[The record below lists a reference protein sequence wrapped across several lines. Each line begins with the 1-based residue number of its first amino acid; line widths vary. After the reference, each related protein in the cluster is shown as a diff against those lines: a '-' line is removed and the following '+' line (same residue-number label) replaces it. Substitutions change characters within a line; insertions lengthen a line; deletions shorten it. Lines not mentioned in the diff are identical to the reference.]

1 LHTFRFEEE
10 DGVMGTLILTYP
22 HPIADDAPVE
32 GKFVQL
38 RLAGRDVL
46 IFAAASKHRYHNQIL
61 GRFLSAWGIPHRWE
75 GTETLVVD
83 DPSLAI
89 LGGGRFELDL
99 PDQRLRVWDTSS
111 VYGRF
116 DAEVLSAQLAAA
128 DPPWRG
134 LALSVG

>member
-1 LHTFRFEEE
+1 VHAPGSEE
-10 DGVMGTLILTYP
+10 GVGFVGTSILTYP
-22 HPIADDAPVE
+22 HPIADTAPVE

-46 IFAAASKHRYHNQIL
+46 LFAAASEHRYHNQIL
-61 GRFLSAWGIPHRWE
+61 GRFLSAQGIPHRWE
-75 GTETLVVD
+75 GAEKLVVD
-83 DPSLAI
+83 DPSLAV
-89 LGGGRFELDL
+89 LGGGRFRLDL
-99 PDQRLRVWDTSS
+99 PDQRLRVWDASG

-116 DAEVLSAQLAAA
+116 DGEVLSAQLASA